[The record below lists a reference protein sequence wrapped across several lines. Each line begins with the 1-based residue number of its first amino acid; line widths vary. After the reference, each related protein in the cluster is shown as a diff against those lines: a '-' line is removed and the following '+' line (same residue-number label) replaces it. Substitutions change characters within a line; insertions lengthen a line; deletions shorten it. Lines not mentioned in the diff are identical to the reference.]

1 MKDLCRNEWD
11 KACLVQNAAYSDS
24 KDLAKGSLSKKILKD
39 KAYEVARKEGYR
51 IRSKCKLRTR
61 WIIT

>member
-1 MKDLCRNEWD
+1 MRQSLFSPKCSIF
-11 KACLVQNAAYSDS
+11 YS

-39 KAYEVARKEGYR
+39 KAYEVARKEGSR

-61 WIIT
+61 